1 MKVSTSYFFDRA
13 SQQVTT
19 AQNRV
24 AATQAQLATGKQLV
38 APSDNPQQAMVIER
52 LRTALTRQETLAANL
67 QTVQRRY
74 EAEEAALRE
83 GSDLL
88 MRMKELSVQAANDT
102 NGPSDRA
109 VIAIELKSLREQM
122 LGVVNARDDQGQ
134 SLFSGTRARAAAFEE
149 IDGRVT
155 YMGDQTPV
163 RITSG
168 DQRLQQYNR
177 SGTDVFARVVRE
189 TPDGPQGVGFFDAI
203 DDLITAVESGS
214 QPDLQRGIA
223 EMDLLQQGVSLALA
237 ETGADQNNVQSQ
249 LDLLDQ
255 TILRLKTTL
264 SDVEDLDY
272 TEAVTRMNKQMLS
285 LEAAM
290 SSFAKVSQL
299 NLFDYMR

>member
-13 SQQVTT
+13 SQQVSQ

-24 AATQAQLATGKQLV
+24 ATTQSQMATGKQLV

-74 EAEEAALRE
+74 EAEEAALSE

-134 SLFSGTRARAAAFEE
+134 SVFSGTRARGAAFAEV
-149 IDGRVT
+149 DGRVT
-155 YMGDQTPV
+155 YEGDQTPV

-177 SGTDVFARVVRE
+177 SGTDVFGRVVRE

-203 DDLITAVESGS
+203 DDLIAAVETGS
-214 QPDLQRGIA
+214 QPNLQRGMA
-223 EMDLLQQGVSLALA
+223 EMDLLQQNVSLGLA

-249 LDLLDQ
+249 QDLIDE

-299 NLFDYMR
+299 NLFDYLS

>member
-13 SQQVTT
+13 AQQVTG
-19 AQNRV
+19 AQNR
-24 AATQAQLATGKQLV
+24 AATTQAQLATGKQLA
-38 APSDNPQQAMVIER
+38 APSDDPQQAMVIER
-52 LRTALTRQETLAANL
+52 LRTALDRQQTLSDNL

-74 EAEEAALRE
+74 QAEESALS
-83 GSDLL
+83 GSSDIL
-88 MRMKELSVQAANDT
+88 MRMKELSIQAANGT
-102 NGPSDRA
+102 IGPADRA
-109 VIAIELKSLREQM
+109 VISVELKSLREQM
-122 LGVVNARDDQGQ
+122 LGVVNAQDDQGQ
-134 SLFSGTRARAAAFEE
+134 SLFAGTRARAPAFTE
-149 IDGRVT
+149 IDGRVAYT
-155 YMGDQTPV
+155 GDQTPV

-189 TPDGPQGVGFFDAI
+189 TADGPQGVGFFDAI

-214 QPDLQRGIA
+214 QPDLQRGIS

>member
-1 MKVSTSYFFDRA
+1 MKVSTAYFFDRA
-13 SQQVTT
+13 SQQVTA

-24 AATQAQLATGKQLV
+24 AATQAQLATGKQLA

-52 LRTALTRQETLAANL
+52 LRTALTRQETLSENL

-74 EAEEAALRE
+74 EAEESALRG
-83 GSDLL
+83 GSELL
-88 MRMKELSVQAANDT
+88 MRMKELSIQAANDS
-102 NGPSDRA
+102 NGPADRA

-122 LGVVNARDDQGQ
+122 LGVVNARDDHGQ
-134 SLFSGTRARAAAFEE
+134 SLFSGTRARAVAFAEV
-149 IDGRVT
+149 DGRVT
-155 YMGDQTPV
+155 YEGDQTPV

-177 SGTDVFARVVRE
+177 SGTDVFTRVIRE
-189 TPDGPQGVGFFDAI
+189 TPDGPVGVGFFDTI
-203 DDLITAVESGS
+203 DDMIAAVESGS

-223 EMDLLQQGVSLALA
+223 EMDTLQQNVSLALA

-249 LDLLDQ
+249 MDLLDE

-264 SDVEDLDY
+264 SEVEDLDY

-299 NLFDYMR
+299 NLFDYLR

>member
-1 MKVSTSYFFDRA
+1 MKISTSYFFDRA
-13 SQQVTT
+13 AQQVSA

-24 AATQAQLATGKQLV
+24 ATTQAQVATGKQLV
-38 APSDNPQQAMVIER
+38 AASDNPQQALVIER
-52 LRTALTRQETLAANL
+52 LRTAMSRQETLAANL

-74 EAEEAALRE
+74 QAEETALRSS
-83 GSDLL
+83 SDLL
-88 MRMKELSVQAANDT
+88 IRMKELTIQAANGT
-102 NGPSDRA
+102 IGSTGRA
-109 VIAIELKSLREQM
+109 VIAVELQSLRAQM

-134 SLFSGTRARAAAFEE
+134 SLFAGTRVQSDAFSES
-149 IDGRVT
+149 DGQVT
-155 YMGDQTPV
+155 YDGDQTPV

-177 SGTDVFARVVRE
+177 SGTDTFNRVIRE
-189 TPDGPQGVGFFDAI
+189 TSDGPQAVGFFDAI
-203 DDLITAVESGS
+203 DDLIEAVQTNS

-223 EMDLLQQGVSLALA
+223 EMDTLQSGVSLALA
-237 ETGADQNNVQSQ
+237 ETGADQNNVESQ
-249 LDLLDQ
+249 Q
-255 TILRLKTTL
+255 AVIEETVLRLKTTL

-299 NLFDYMR
+299 SLFDYLR

>member
-1 MKVSTSYFFDRA
+1 
-13 SQQVTT
+13 
-19 AQNRV
+19 
-24 AATQAQLATGKQLV
+24 
-38 APSDNPQQAMVIER
+38 
-52 LRTALTRQETLAANL
+52 
-67 QTVQRRY
+67 
-74 EAEEAALRE
+74 
-83 GSDLL
+83 
-88 MRMKELSVQAANDT
+88 
-102 NGPSDRA
+102 
-109 VIAIELKSLREQM
+109 LREQM
-122 LGVVNARDDQGQ
+122 LGVVNAQDDQGQ
-134 SLFSGTRARAAAFEE
+134 SLFSGTRARAPAFTEV
-149 IDGRVT
+149 DGRVAYT
-155 YMGDQTPV
+155 GDQTPV

-189 TPDGPQGVGFFDAI
+189 TADGPQGVGFFDAI

-214 QPDLQRGIA
+214 QPDLQRGIS

>member
-13 SQQVTT
+13 SQQVTQ

-24 AATQAQLATGKQLV
+24 AATQAQMATGRQLV

-74 EAEEAALRE
+74 EAEEAALRG

-88 MRMKELSVQAANDT
+88 MRMKELSIQAANDT

-109 VIAIELKSLREQM
+109 VIAVELKSLREQM

-134 SLFSGTRARAAAFEE
+134 SVFSGTRARGAAFAEV
-149 IDGRVT
+149 DGRVT
-155 YMGDQTPV
+155 YEGDQTPV

-189 TPDGPQGVGFFDAI
+189 TADGPQGVGFFDAI
-203 DDLITAVESGS
+203 DDLIAAVETGS
-214 QPDLQRGIA
+214 QPNLQRGMA
-223 EMDLLQQGVSLALA
+223 EMDLLQQNVSLGLA

-249 LDLLDQ
+249 QDLIDQ
-255 TILRLKTTL
+255 SILRLKTTL

-290 SSFAKVSQL
+290 SSFAKVSQM
-299 NLFDYMR
+299 NLFDYLR

>member
-13 SQQVTT
+13 SQQVSA

-24 AATQAQLATGKQLV
+24 ATTQAQMATGKQLV

-52 LRTALTRQETLAANL
+52 LRTALARQETLSANL

-74 EAEEAALRE
+74 EAEEAALR
-83 GSDLL
+83 GSSDIL
-88 MRMKELSVQAANDT
+88 MRMKELSIQAANGT
-102 NGPSDRA
+102 IGPSDRA
-109 VIAIELKSLREQM
+109 VIAVELHSLREQM
-122 LGVVNARDDQGQ
+122 LGAVNAQDDQGQ
-134 SLFSGTRARAAAFEE
+134 YIFSGTRARAPAFTET
-149 IDGRVT
+149 DGRVAYT
-155 YMGDQTPV
+155 GDQTPV

-189 TPDGPQGVGFFDAI
+189 TDDGPQGVGFFDAI
-203 DDLITAVESGS
+203 DDLIAAVKSGS
-214 QPDLQRGIA
+214 QPELQRGIA
-223 EMDLLQQGVSLALA
+223 EMDVLQQGVSLALA
-237 ETGADQNNVQSQ
+237 ETGADQNNVQAQ
-249 LDLLDQ
+249 QDLLDE

-264 SDVEDLDY
+264 SDVQDLDY

-285 LEAAM
+285 LEASM

-299 NLFDYMR
+299 NLFDYLR

>member
-13 SQQVTT
+13 SQQVSQ

-24 AATQAQLATGKQLV
+24 AATQSQMATGKQLV

-52 LRTALTRQETLAANL
+52 LRTALNRQETLAANL

-83 GSDLL
+83 GSELL

-134 SLFSGTRARAAAFEE
+134 SVFSGTRARGAAFAEV
-149 IDGRVT
+149 DGRVT
-155 YMGDQTPV
+155 YAGDQTPV

-177 SGTDVFARVVRE
+177 SGTDVFGRVVRE
-189 TPDGPQGVGFFDAI
+189 TIDGPQGVGFFDAI
-203 DDLITAVESGS
+203 DDLIAAVETGS
-214 QPDLQRGIA
+214 QPDLQRGMA
-223 EMDLLQQGVSLALA
+223 EMDLLQQNVSLALA

-249 LDLLDQ
+249 QDLIDE

-299 NLFDYMR
+299 NLFDYLR

>member
-1 MKVSTSYFFDRA
+1 MKISTAYFFDRA
-13 SQQVTT
+13 SQQVSN

-24 AATQAQLATGKQLV
+24 AATQAQIATGKQLA
-38 APSDNPQQAMVIER
+38 APSDNPQQALVIER
-52 LRTALTRQETLAANL
+52 LRTALSRQESLADNL

-74 EAEEAALRE
+74 QAEEGALRS
-83 GSDLL
+83 GSELL
-88 MRMKELSVQAANDT
+88 TRMKELGIQAANNT
-102 NGPSDRA
+102 NGPSDRQ
-109 VIAIELKSLREQM
+109 VIAIELRSLREQM

-134 SLFSGTRARAAAFEE
+134 SLFAGTRSRAPAFSEAA
-149 IDGRVT
+149 GQVA
-155 YMGDQTPV
+155 YQGDQTPA

-168 DQRLQQYNR
+168 DQQLQQYNR
-177 SGTDVFARVVRE
+177 AGSDAFARVVRD

-203 DDLITAVESGS
+203 DDLIQAVESGS
-214 QPDLQRGIA
+214 QPDLQQGIA
-223 EMDLLQQGVSLALA
+223 EMDTMHQGLSLALA
-237 ETGADQNNVQSQ
+237 AAGADQNNVESQ
-249 LDLLDQ
+249 QGVLEE

-299 NLFDYMR
+299 SLFDYMR